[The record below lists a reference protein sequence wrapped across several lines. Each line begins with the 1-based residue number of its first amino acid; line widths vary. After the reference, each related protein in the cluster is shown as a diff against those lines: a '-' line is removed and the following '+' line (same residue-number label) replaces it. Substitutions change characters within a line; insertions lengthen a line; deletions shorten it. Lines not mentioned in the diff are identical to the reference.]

1 MRGFTVIVLGQ
12 KGTETQEKI
21 QDFEMEAAWG
31 NWKSY
36 AVIYQIKIRNI
47 WNKGSNLAESE
58 EWSSQL
64 IFQFK

>member
-47 WNKGSNLAESE
+47 
-58 EWSSQL
+58 
-64 IFQFK
+64 